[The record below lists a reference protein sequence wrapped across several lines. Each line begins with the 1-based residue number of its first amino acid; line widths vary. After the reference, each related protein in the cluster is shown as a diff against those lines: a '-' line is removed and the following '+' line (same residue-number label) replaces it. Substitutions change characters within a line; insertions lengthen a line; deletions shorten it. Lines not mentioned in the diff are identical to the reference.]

1 MQTGYVPATVR
12 QASSRSWRIGQTE
25 PIKVIFLCYQDTLQE
40 KCFQLIG
47 SKLNAAGILEGNLS
61 NEGLRNFG
69 QENSMFND
77 ILSLLKD
84 NIVAINSNDIFESYK
99 AEVAQLLNKP
109 IITQKESIRLMTL
122 AETLAKN
129 NLDLSEL
136 TARQKKQ
143 IQRNSDQLVLFA

>member
-1 MQTGYVPATVR
+1 
-12 QASSRSWRIGQTE
+12 
-25 PIKVIFLCYQDTLQE
+25 
-40 KCFQLIG
+40 
-47 SKLNAAGILEGNLS
+47 
-61 NEGLRNFG
+61 
-69 QENSMFND
+69 MFNE

>member
-1 MQTGYVPATVR
+1 
-12 QASSRSWRIGQTE
+12 
-25 PIKVIFLCYQDTLQE
+25 
-40 KCFQLIG
+40 
-47 SKLNAAGILEGNLS
+47 
-61 NEGLRNFG
+61 
-69 QENSMFND
+69 MFND

-129 NLDLSEL
+129 NIDLSEL